1 MGRRRLQPQPRATAA
16 VALLSALLL
25 LLVLSTAAALPD
37 GTGSGLSARVQ
48 SLLAGMTLEQKTGQM
63 LQLDLVGFLNPGT
76 LEVNR
81 TRLEETL
88 RKYHVGSILNSP
100 FTLGPSGGK
109 DGWTAADWKGVVRSI
124 HQAALAQ
131 GEVPVLYGI
140 DRYVHILESMCSF
153 FFVFLRIQ
161 VCMYMINPDGLTHHH
176 TRKSHTACTAP
187 ITSTARR
194 SSPSR
199 STRPRPSTARS

>member
-1 MGRRRLQPQPRATAA
+1 MGRRCLQQQPRVTAA
-16 VALLSALLL
+16 VALLPALLLLL

-37 GTGSGLSARVQ
+37 GTGSGLSARVK
-48 SLLAGMTLEQKTGQM
+48 SLLAGMTLEQKAGQM

-81 TRLEETL
+81 TRLDETL

-140 DRYVHILESMCSF
+140 DRYVHIGIDAFIFC
-153 FFVFLRIQ
+153 
-161 VCMYMINPDGLTHHH
+161 
-176 TRKSHTACTAP
+176 
-187 ITSTARR
+187 
-194 SSPSR
+194 
-199 STRPRPSTARS
+199 